1 MRPALKSQHAAL
13 LHSSLLEPRISC
25 GRRNLLIQLKKL
37 VLLLHRHAPVAPSPH
52 AYFQLTLV
60 VQTQI
65 CLEWLKELARIRTIH
80 FIDSVSGLGES
91 SITVTGMPI
100 SRLTES

>member
-1 MRPALKSQHAAL
+1 M
-13 LHSSLLEPRISC
+13 IY
-25 GRRNLLIQLKKL
+25 LKKL
-37 VLLLHRHAPVAPSPH
+37 VLVLRRAPAAPSLL
-52 AYFQLTLV
+52 AYFQLMFV

-65 CLEWLKELARIRTIH
+65 YLEWLKELARIRSIH

-91 SITVTGMPI
+91 SITVASMPI